1 MTLSRCLLM
10 AVINNSFAG
19 SSGRLDSTGQLGL
32 GGSAHFGGPRYGR
45 STTPD
50 WRIRLK
56 RARMSSGLNIKRAAE
71 RYSPSG
77 PTAQVSPTTSS
88 RDSSRGL
95 VCCSW
100 YTAQAGDVNVKAQAS
115 PYLGRPSGADNQK
128 ATTGLQIRN
137 TTASTPYISHGTR
150 SPIPVCCP
158 HEPQTVSCPLG
169 YRFTCL
175 RGVN

>member
-1 MTLSRCLLM
+1 MLR
-10 AVINNSFAG
+10 
-19 SSGRLDSTGQLGL
+19 
-32 GGSAHFGGPRYGR
+32 GPRYGQ

-56 RARMSSGLNIKRAAE
+56 RAHMSSGLNIKRATE

-77 PTAQVSPTTSS
+77 PTAQANPTTSS
-88 RDSSRGL
+88 RDSSSGL

-115 PYLGRPSGADNQK
+115 PYLGRPSGADSQK
-128 ATTGLQIRN
+128 ATTGLQIRT

-150 SPIPVCCP
+150 SPLPACCP
-158 HEPQTVSCPLG
+158 HKPQTVSCPLG

-175 RGVN
+175 RGVNITFSQ